1 MSSTNSPNALKRR
14 EALRATH
21 RSGLGAVLFLTEI
34 SWAGDLVGSGVDF
47 SIVSGLTDDEAIK
60 LLRSVQRKNSSRRRA
75 DLLFPGVPA
84 RAQSRNSDAKARGM
98 ATPKRGMENN
108 SAVTTA
114 RRPTDPPGLDS

>member
-1 MSSTNSPNALKRR
+1 VL
-14 EALRATH
+14 
-21 RSGLGAVLFLTEI
+21 LFLTEI
-34 SWAGDLVGSGVDF
+34 SWASDLVGSGVDF

-98 ATPKRGMENN
+98 ATPKRGMEKQLRGDDGQ
-108 SAVTTA
+108 TA
-114 RRPTDPPGLDS
+114 D